1 MRKMLLLMLSTT
13 ALTLAGCNNGGAPT
27 AAPGANAPAG
37 TNSAPADNSTAPIPN
52 EVSGSVKLHEPAQL
66 SDKAQLEISLLD
78 VTAGATASGQSV
90 ATKNVAPATQFPMD
104 FQLTFDPAQI
114 KRDDLYVVR
123 ATLVDGDRHYTMPI
137 QAPVLTKGN
146 PDKVSIELI
155 AQQTPGEL
163 LLAKFNKE
171 KADIGAMKITNGTKL
186 EKADSRSWQ
195 VFRQAG
201 QIKMIRELVDYNEK
215 SYTDSYYGYDNGK
228 VWAAVQDTKATRDG
242 KPTSTDRAGW
252 DDTGTLVLKQHEAGG
267 KTEELSAEAA
277 KKLQDQGMTILS
289 LATGGKNK

>member
-1 MRKMLLLMLSTT
+1 MRKMLLLMLSAA
-13 ALTLAGCNNGGAPT
+13 ALTLAGCNGESPT
-27 AAPGANAPAG
+27 AAPEASTPAG
-37 TNSAPADNSTAPIPN
+37 TNSAPADNATAPIPN
-52 EVSGSVKLHEPAQL
+52 EVSGTVKLHEPAQL

-78 VTAGATASGQSV
+78 VTAGASSPGQSV
-90 ATKNVAPATQFPMD
+90 ATKNVAPATQFPQD

-114 KRDDLYVVR
+114 KRDDLYVVK
-123 ATLVDGDRHYTMPI
+123 ATLVDGDRQYTMPI

-163 LLAKFNKE
+163 LLAKFNSE

-215 SYTDSYYGYDNGK
+215 SYTDSYYGYDDGK

-267 KTEELSAEAA
+267 KTEELSADAA
-277 KKLQDQGMTILS
+277 KKLQDQGMAILS

>member
-1 MRKMLLLMLSTT
+1 MRKMLLLMLSAA
-13 ALTLAGCNNGGAPT
+13 ALTLAGCNGESPT
-27 AAPGANAPAG
+27 AAPEASTPAG
-37 TNSAPADNSTAPIPN
+37 TNSVPADNSTAPIPN
-52 EVSGSVKLHEPAQL
+52 EVSGTVKLHEPAQL

-78 VTAGATASGQSV
+78 VTAGATSPGQSV
-90 ATKNVAPATQFPMD
+90 ATKNVAPATQFPLD
-104 FQLTFDPAQI
+104 FQLTFDPAQV

-123 ATLVDGDRHYTMPI
+123 ATLVDGDRQYTMPI

-163 LLAKFNKE
+163 LLAKFNSE

-215 SYTDSYYGYDNGK
+215 SYTDSYYGYEDGK
-228 VWAAVQDTKATRDG
+228 VWAAVQDTKAARDG

-267 KTEELSAEAA
+267 KTDELSADAA
-277 KKLQDQGMTILS
+277 KKLQDQGMAILS